1 MKARVFLNKLT
12 AFLLTF
18 AVCVTFSGCTKKS
31 VKESTL
37 NAENSTTIEAI
48 SPDEAFTKRDLS
60 GKYDESEA
68 TCITLDEDKILV
80 DGDGVDVSDST
91 ATITKEGTYI
101 VSGTITEGQ
110 LQVNVGDEEKVQLV
124 LDGVNISCES
134 TAPIYV
140 LNADKVF
147 VTLAEGSENNLEVTK
162 EFVQIDDNNIDG
174 VIFAKDDIT
183 INGSGTLDISS
194 VSGHGIV
201 CKNDLKITGGTI
213 DITSAEDGL
222 QGEDSVR
229 IADGTVTLNAGDD
242 GIHSDGN
249 LLIIGGTV
257 NVTESEEGL
266 EGQIITITD
275 GDITVVAK
283 DDGLNATS
291 GSSSSGDAGTTK
303 MQEFGD
309 MDNAGT
315 PPEMG
320 ENGGTPPDMT
330 DGERLKGHG
339 FRGDMA
345 SGDGRAFKKEM
356 GSKDAREFKNNMA
369 SGNAK
374 GFGGGMMDSDE
385 SAVINISGGTINIDA
400 GGDGVDSNG
409 YINISGGE
417 IYVSGPTNNGNAS
430 LDYGISATITGGVV
444 VMAGSSGM
452 AENFSDDSTQ
462 GVILANVDNQS
473 EDATITLT
481 DSSGNEI
488 VSYTPLKS
496 YNSVIISS
504 PEITSGSTYL
514 LTTGQTETSITMDS
528 LIYGSGTGMSGMMR
542 GGHKGDIGEQL

>member
-31 VKESTL
+31 VEESTS
-37 NAENSTTIEAI
+37 NAENTTTIEAI
-48 SPDEAFTKRDLS
+48 SPDEAFSERDLS
-60 GKYDESEA
+60 GEYDEGEA
-68 TCITLDEDKILV
+68 TYITLDEDKILV
-80 DGDGVDVSDST
+80 DGEGVDVSDST

-110 LQVNVGDEEKVQLV
+110 LKVNVGDEEKVQLV
-124 LDGVNISCES
+124 LDGVNMSCES

-147 VTLAEGSENNLEVTK
+147 VTLAEGSENNLEVTE

-174 VIFAKDDIT
+174 VIFAKDDVT
-183 INGSGTLDISS
+183 INGSGSLNISS

-229 IADGTVTLNAGDD
+229 IADGTITVNAGDD

-257 NVTESEEGL
+257 KVTESEEGL

-275 GDITVVAK
+275 GDITVVSK

-291 GSSSSGDAGTTK
+291 GSSSSGDAGTAK

-309 MDNAGT
+309 MSKEGT

-330 DGERLKGHG
+330 DGERFKGHG

-356 GSKDAREFKNNMA
+356 GSQDAREFKNNMA

-409 YINISGGE
+409 YINIFGGE

-504 PEITSGSTYL
+504 PEITSGSNYL

-542 GGHKGDIGEQL
+542 GDHKGDIGEQL